1 MRTALT
7 IAGSDSGAGAGI
19 QADLKT
25 FSAHGVYG
33 TSAITAITA
42 QNTLALSDTVVL
54 TPKIVT
60 AQIKAVVEDFQVD
73 AIKIGM
79 LSTHQIVKTVAA
91 IVAKL
96 NIKNVVVDPV
106 MLAKTGNRLLDDDAV
121 VAVKENLLPYAAVV
135 TPNAVEAAIL
145 AGITVSSLESARE
158 AARRIHALGPATVVV
173 KGGHLDTPKAIDL
186 LYDGKEFTEFAG
198 PRLTCAN
205 THGTGCTFG
214 AAIAANLALGYP
226 IQQSVARAKEYV
238 AQAIRHGL
246 PLGRGHHIMWHKT
259 TDEPV

>member
-1 MRTALT
+1 
-7 IAGSDSGAGAGI
+7 
-19 QADLKT
+19 
-25 FSAHGVYG
+25 
-33 TSAITAITA
+33 
-42 QNTLALSDTVVL
+42 
-54 TPKIVT
+54 
-60 AQIKAVVEDFQVD
+60 
-73 AIKIGM
+73 M
-79 LSTHQIVKTVAA
+79 LSTYQIVKTVAT

-135 TPNAVEAAIL
+135 TPNAVEAAVL
-145 AGITVSSLESARE
+145 AGTTVSSLESARE

-173 KGGHLDTPKAIDL
+173 KGGHLDTPEAIDL

-238 AQAIRHGL
+238 AQAIRHSL
-246 PLGRGHHIMWHKT
+246 PLGRGHHIIWHKP